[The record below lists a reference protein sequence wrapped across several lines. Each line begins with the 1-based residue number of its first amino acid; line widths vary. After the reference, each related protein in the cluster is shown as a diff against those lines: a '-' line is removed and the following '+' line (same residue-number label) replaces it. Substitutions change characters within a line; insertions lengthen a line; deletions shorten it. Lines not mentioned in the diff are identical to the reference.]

1 MNRRDLQTS
10 GRRPDY
16 SFATLERLSRE
27 NARLSAICAQ
37 QQERIAHQELL
48 RREGDHRIKN
58 NLQILASLL
67 SIQALRE
74 TNAPLGIALAGA
86 IARVHAIAHMHDAI
100 QLNPDGSDLDLG
112 AQMIVMCHALQELA
126 GPAIKVA
133 VRADPV
139 LVPIA
144 FAQSLLLAVNELVI
158 NALRHA
164 FRNGSG
170 GSVIV
175 EVLTLDRDVQISVA
189 DDGVGYLAN
198 NTSPHG
204 YGSTLV
210 EAMIKKVGGRLDV
223 QSKGGAKIVLRA
235 PLPCFADTVSIPQM
249 RRC

>member
-1 MNRRDLQTS
+1 MNRRDLQMS

-16 SFATLERLSRE
+16 SFATSERLSRE
-27 NARLSAICAQ
+27 NGRLSAICAQ

-67 SIQALRE
+67 SIQARRE
-74 TNAPLGIALAGA
+74 TNAPLGIALTSA

-112 AQMIVMCHALQELA
+112 AQMIVMCLALQKLA
-126 GPAIKVA
+126 GPAIQIA
-133 VRADPV
+133 VRAEPV
-139 LVPIA
+139 LVPVA
-144 FAQSLLLAVNELVI
+144 FAQPILLAANELVI

-164 FRNGSG
+164 FPNGSG
-170 GSVIV
+170 GSVTV
-175 EVLTLDRDVQISVA
+175 EVRTLDRDVQISVA

-198 NTSPHG
+198 DTSPRG

-210 EAMIKKVGGRLDV
+210 EAMIKKVSGRLDL
-223 QSKGGAKIVLRA
+223 QSRGGARIVLRA
-235 PLPCFADTVSIPQM
+235 PLPHFADNVAISQM